1 MEDTE
6 REGDWGWV
14 WQCVF
19 FHVRGACACVCSCV
33 YACPSLPGRE
43 REGDCAQNV
52 AVRKSA
58 YPHACVEARAH
69 VRINRFASLQPCVCV
84 HACATPPPPHL
95 ASVASSSSIQISGLW
110 RRCRP
115 DSRCTAPASYRGSS
129 AAGEQ
134 SVGGRVALLLVA
146 SAGSNRWRLP
156 LPWLSRYKNSLV
168 SVLVSSLFSC
178 VHRRGRN
185 ADETRHKPP
194 VSALPAITAPYFS
207 HNAVKSKKNKKIY
220 IKKIINHTLLHIFCC
235 RYSSGHRFETHSGLP
250 VRHVSPVCLSVR
262 EQQLSLNGSSKQS
275 FHTPLVSLCSHGQ
288 RARPAIK
295 KNIWKT
301 QQCLRKQ
308 LRPLLWKAPVCIP
321 LTEARGARAAGASP
335 SSCVQ
340 LTRVTRSIT
349 GKRAF
354 VFHSESLI
362 ALSVVPKGLCA
373 LMSHLTAKKI
383 KIFRS

>member
-1 MEDTE
+1 M
-6 REGDWGWV
+6 
-14 WQCVF
+14 
-19 FHVRGACACVCSCV
+19 CSCV

-178 VHRRGRN
+178 VHRRGRS

-288 RARPAIK
+288 RARPPIK
-295 KNIWKT
+295 KNI
-301 QQCLRKQ
+301 
-308 LRPLLWKAPVCIP
+308 
-321 LTEARGARAAGASP
+321 
-335 SSCVQ
+335 
-340 LTRVTRSIT
+340 
-349 GKRAF
+349 
-354 VFHSESLI
+354 
-362 ALSVVPKGLCA
+362 
-373 LMSHLTAKKI
+373 
-383 KIFRS
+383 

>member
-19 FHVRGACACVCSCV
+19 LHVRGACACVCSCV

-178 VHRRGRN
+178 VHRRGRS

-235 RYSSGHRFETHSGLP
+235 RYSSGQIWNAQRFTCPSRFTG
-250 VRHVSPVCLSVR
+250 LSVSQGTAAVTER
-262 EQQLSLNGSSKQS
+262 LLQTI
-275 FHTPLVSLCSHGQ
+275 FPHP
-288 RARPAIK
+288 ARQFVLP
-295 KNIWKT
+295 W
-301 QQCLRKQ
+301 
-308 LRPLLWKAPVCIP
+308 
-321 LTEARGARAAGASP
+321 S
-335 SSCVQ
+335 
-340 LTRVTRSIT
+340 T
-349 GKRAF
+349 G
-354 VFHSESLI
+354 ET
-362 ALSVVPKGLCA
+362 GN
-373 LMSHLTAKKI
+373 
-383 KIFRS
+383 

>member
-19 FHVRGACACVCSCV
+19 LHVRGACACVCSCV

-178 VHRRGRN
+178 VHRRGRS

-220 IKKIINHTLLHIFCC
+220 IKKKKHTLLHIFCC

-349 GKRAF
+349 GKRA
-354 VFHSESLI
+354 VCLSQWKPHSPLCGSKR
-362 ALSVVPKGLCA
+362 VVRINEPLDGKEN
-373 LMSHLTAKKI
+373 KNI
-383 KIFRS
+383 

>member
-19 FHVRGACACVCSCV
+19 LHVRGACACVCSCV

-69 VRINRFASLQPCVCV
+69 VCINRFASLQPCVCV

-178 VHRRGRN
+178 VHRRGRS

-207 HNAVKSKKNKKIY
+207 HNAVKSKKNKKYIY
-220 IKKIINHTLLHIFCC
+220 KKNNKPHRFTLLHIFCC

-275 FHTPLVSLCSHGQ
+275 FHTPLVSLCSHG
-288 RARPAIK
+288 
-295 KNIWKT
+295 
-301 QQCLRKQ
+301 
-308 LRPLLWKAPVCIP
+308 
-321 LTEARGARAAGASP
+321 
-335 SSCVQ
+335 
-340 LTRVTRSIT
+340 
-349 GKRAF
+349 
-354 VFHSESLI
+354 
-362 ALSVVPKGLCA
+362 
-373 LMSHLTAKKI
+373 
-383 KIFRS
+383 

>member
-1 MEDTE
+1 MTVRASVCHTTEGKERWRIQRE
-6 REGDWGWV
+6 RET
-14 WQCVF
+14 
-19 FHVRGACACVCSCV
+19 GAESGSVYLCMCVCSCV

-178 VHRRGRN
+178 VHPRGRS

-207 HNAVKSKKNKKIY
+207 HNAVKSKKNKYIY
-220 IKKIINHTLLHIFCC
+220 IYKKIINHTDSRYCIFSAVDILLAIDLK
-235 RYSSGHRFETHSGLP
+235 RTTVY
-250 VRHVSPVCLSVR
+250 LSVTFHR
-262 EQQLSLNGSSKQS
+262 SVCQSGNSSCHWTAPPNNLSTPRSSVCAPMVNGRDRQLKKISERHSS
-275 FHTPLVSLCSHGQ
+275 
-288 RARPAIK
+288 
-295 KNIWKT
+295 
-301 QQCLRKQ
+301 
-308 LRPLLWKAPVCIP
+308 
-321 LTEARGARAAGASP
+321 ASE
-335 SSCVQ
+335 SSCV
-340 LTRVTRSIT
+340 LSSE
-349 GKRAF
+349 KRPF
-354 VFHSESLI
+354 VFRWLKREARVLPARAHP
-362 ALSVVPKGLCA
+362 AVCN
-373 LMSHLTAKKI
+373 
-383 KIFRS
+383 

>member
-19 FHVRGACACVCSCV
+19 LHVRGACACVCSCV

-58 YPHACVEARAH
+58 FPHACVEARAH

-178 VHRRGRN
+178 VHRRGRS

-207 HNAVKSKKNKKIY
+207 HNAVKSKKNKKKY

-288 RARPAIK
+288 RARPPIK

-349 GKRAF
+349 GKRA
-354 VFHSESLI
+354 VCLSQWKPHSPLCGSKR
-362 ALSVVPKGLCA
+362 VVRINEPLDGKEN
-373 LMSHLTAKKI
+373 KNI
-383 KIFRS
+383 